1 MPTLKPD
8 TPKPIQVPVAAD
20 RGALREDA
28 GFGGDALPLFPG
40 FRAMLW
46 PGPTWHASPPVCL
59 LEPASCIR
67 QYRLEFA
74 WAVIR
79 RTGRRMGDDSDQP
92 ALVGELCIY
101 RPIVLPFRH
110 ANCLL
115 EATNQLSPGRQ
126 RFGDFY

>member
-1 MPTLKPD
+1 
-8 TPKPIQVPVAAD
+8 
-20 RGALREDA
+20 
-28 GFGGDALPLFPG
+28 
-40 FRAMLW
+40 
-46 PGPTWHASPPVCL
+46 
-59 LEPASCIR
+59 
-67 QYRLEFA
+67 
-74 WAVIR
+74 
-79 RTGRRMGDDSDQP
+79 MGDDSDQP